1 MAKGMV
7 RGWGL
12 AERLMSRVLVDV
24 APPAEDPFY
33 RVPENLERFSQGEVL
48 DSRPVEVRLF
58 RHLIKA
64 DAWQVKFRSTD
75 SSGAAV
81 SGVTTVMIP
90 RRPVDGPARPLLSY
104 QCAIDS
110 LGATADPSY
119 MLRLGYQMELPLI
132 TLALRRGWAVVTTDH
147 NGPEHAFGALP
158 LVARFVLDGIR
169 AAVAFEPA
177 GLDAATPI
185 GLWGYSGGGQATLFA
200 AEQQPAYAPELNVV
214 GVVAGGVGVDIT
226 SSPQMFEDGNILS
239 GIPFGAVIGV
249 SRGFPD
255 VDLLSVLTPQGQA
268 MVEAAA
274 DMTMEQL
281 VASFPFVRLS
291 DHLTVP
297 SVFDIPGMRAA
308 MEVVRHGQATPTS
321 PINLYHAVHDKY
333 PAVADVDK
341 LFEKYRREGVDVT
354 YRRYRFG
361 GHMTVA
367 VAAVPSSLRFLSERF
382 GSPISRR

>member
-1 MAKGMV
+1 
-7 RGWGL
+7 
-12 AERLMSRVLVDV
+12 
-24 APPAEDPFY
+24 
-33 RVPENLERFSQGEVL
+33 
-48 DSRPVEVRLF
+48 
-58 RHLIKA
+58 
-64 DAWQVKFRSTD
+64 
-75 SSGAAV
+75 
-81 SGVTTVMIP
+81 MIP
-90 RRPVDGPARPLLSY
+90 RRPFDGSVRPLLSY

-119 MLRLGYQMELPLI
+119 TLRHGDQWELALMV
-132 TLALRRGWAVVTTDH
+132 LALRRGWAVVTTDH
-147 NGPEHAFGALP
+147 NGPQHAFGALP
-158 LVARFVLDGIR
+158 LIARFVLDGIR

-255 VDLLSVLTPQGQA
+255 VDLLDVLTPQGQA
-268 MVEAAA
+268 MVAAAA

-297 SVFDIPGMRAA
+297 SVFDIPGVRAA
-308 MEVVRHGQATPTS
+308 MEAVRHGQATPTS
-321 PINLYHAVHDKY
+321 P
-333 PAVADVDK
+333 
-341 LFEKYRREGVDVT
+341 
-354 YRRYRFG
+354 
-361 GHMTVA
+361 
-367 VAAVPSSLRFLSERF
+367 
-382 GSPISRR
+382 